1 MCTNVNVLLTF
12 CLPYPSSLIFFV
24 AELCTIIMITS
35 LYLFPLVFLISFTSI
50 QAFPIFKLSPDLIP
64 ISLNIQSFIDGIKA
78 LDFLLTT
85 KPIYYHMQQSKTID
99 KNRWENQ
106 PVNAQSLHISYSF
119 FKCLNKERN

>member
-1 MCTNVNVLLTF
+1 MCTTKCQCFVNFLLAISQF
-12 CLPYPSSLIFFV
+12 IIFFV

-35 LYLFPLVFLISFTSI
+35 LYFFPLVFLISFTSF

-64 ISLNIQSFIDGIKA
+64 ISLNIHSFIEGIKA

-106 PVNAQSLHISYSF
+106 PVNAQSLNISYSF
-119 FKCLNKERN
+119 FKCFN

>member
-12 CLPYPSSLIFFV
+12 CLPYPSSLFF
-24 AELCTIIMITS
+24 CSRIMTIIMKTS
-35 LYLFPLVFLISFTSI
+35 LYFFPLVFLISFTSI

-64 ISLNIQSFIDGIKA
+64 ISLNIHSFIEGIKA

-119 FKCLNKERN
+119 LKCLNKERN